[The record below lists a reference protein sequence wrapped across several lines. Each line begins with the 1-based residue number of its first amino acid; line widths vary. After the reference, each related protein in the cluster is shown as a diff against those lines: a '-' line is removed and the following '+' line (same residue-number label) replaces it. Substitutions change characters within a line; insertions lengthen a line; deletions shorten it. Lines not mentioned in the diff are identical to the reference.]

1 MGTLPQPPL
10 HLDIKDITD
19 ITDICN
25 HQHLPDPLQLPSLKN
40 WLPDPSKFSGSK
52 KANHDSGQVKFHPE
66 EYRPDILLAQA
77 ETTTNYVCCKIYP
90 ATFEPMSFIRPVP
103 LIGPN

>member
-10 HLDIKDITD
+10 HLDIKDITDITD

-66 EYRPDILLAQA
+66 EDRPDILLAQA
-77 ETTTNYVCCKIYP
+77 ETTTYYVLQKL
-90 ATFEPMSFIRPVP
+90 FRNF
-103 LIGPN
+103 